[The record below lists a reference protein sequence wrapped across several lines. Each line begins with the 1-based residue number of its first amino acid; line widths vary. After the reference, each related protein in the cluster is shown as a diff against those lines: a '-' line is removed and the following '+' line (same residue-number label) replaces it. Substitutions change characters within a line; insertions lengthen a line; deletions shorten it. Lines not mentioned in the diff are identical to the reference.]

1 MDDTNILTLGDNTKS
16 ITSKLR
22 WIYSRC
28 LYQAKRYSA
37 LFSLKKYSLLYIYK
51 GNKKKKD
58 PSLLTP
64 ITLDKVPIIPSLEIR
79 ILGIYLNNT
88 LTWKNNTLKVK
99 ERVLE
104 RFGVLAKS
112 TYSTR
117 GFPPLVAR
125 VVYIAAIRAILSYG
139 VGIQLNTLDKGSL
152 SILGKL

>member
-1 MDDTNILTLGDNTKS
+1 M
-16 ITSKLR
+16 
-22 WIYSRC
+22 
-28 LYQAKRYSA
+28 
-37 LFSLKKYSLLYIYK
+37 
-51 GNKKKKD
+51 
-58 PSLLTP
+58 P
-64 ITLDKVPIIPSLEIR
+64 IILDKVPIIPSLEIR

-88 LTWKNNTLKVK
+88 LTWKNNTLKIK

-139 VGIQLNTLDKGSL
+139 VGIWLNTLDKESL
-152 SILGKL
+152 SILEKL